1 MSIFQETMTINSFM
15 KSKVLI
21 LDTRHLLY
29 SLLHVMSKVLILITI
44 SNQILIKTGLTV
56 IPVVIVSNQTVH
68 ERNIAFSCNVL
79 LIDFIKNH
87 FPRVEKVHFWSDG
100 CSSQFRLQY
109 VFRSF
114 SYFPR
119 NLELTWNYGEAHH
132 FKGPHDGIG
141 GAIKR
146 KVFSDV
152 TTQKVVIQNAS
163 HFCSYAS
170 NVSHVNMIYL
180 DKSEVQIPD
189 VNDSSY
195 VPGTLKVHQVKRVDE
210 NTVEFY
216 YNSQYKK
223 VLRYYLK

>member
-1 MSIFQETMTINSFM
+1 
-15 KSKVLI
+15 
-21 LDTRHLLY
+21 
-29 SLLHVMSKVLILITI
+29 MSKVLILITI

-132 FKGPHDGIG
+132 FKGLHDGIG

-223 VLRYYLK
+223 SSEMLSKITYISNANIDSTNNSYINYITSQR